1 MRSIRVAYERDED
14 TWVATSPDLEENWIA
29 VADSLEEARSLA
41 EEGIRFVLERDDV
54 SVVHLVATAD
64 MDEATRPHAA

>member
-1 MRSIRVAYERDED
+1 MLSIRVEYEQDED

-29 VADSLEEARSLA
+29 VGESLDEARSLA

-54 SVVHLVATAD
+54 SVVHLVHTSA
-64 MDEATRPHAA
+64 

>member
-1 MRSIRVAYERDED
+1 MKSVLSIRARYEQDED
-14 TWVATSPDLEENWIA
+14 TWVVTSPDLEENWIV

-54 SVVHLVATAD
+54 IVRHLVPASA
-64 MDEATRPHAA
+64 

>member
-1 MRSIRVAYERDED
+1 MLSIRVEYEQDED

-29 VADSLEEARSLA
+29 VADSLEEARSMG

-54 SVVHLVATAD
+54 SVVHLVTSPDAT
-64 MDEATRPHAA
+64 THPHAA

>member
-1 MRSIRVAYERDED
+1 MLSIRVEYEQDED

-29 VADSLEEARSLA
+29 VAQSLDEARSLA

-54 SVVHLVATAD
+54 TVVHLVPTSA
-64 MDEATRPHAA
+64 

>member
-1 MRSIRVAYERDED
+1 MLSIRVQYEQDED

-29 VADSLEEARSLA
+29 VADSLDEARALA

-54 SVVHLVATAD
+54 TVVHLVPTSA
-64 MDEATRPHAA
+64 